1 MLCAFIPPCEWKG
14 GYPALGIALGLL
26 GALMAI
32 VKEVSGFGRWGGGP
46 QMWVRYEPPKGGGR
60 YDNPKC
66 PTL

>member
-32 VKEVSGFGRWGGGP
+32 VKEVSG
-46 QMWVRYEPPKGGGR
+46 KGGEAR
-60 YDNPKC
+60 
-66 PTL
+66 